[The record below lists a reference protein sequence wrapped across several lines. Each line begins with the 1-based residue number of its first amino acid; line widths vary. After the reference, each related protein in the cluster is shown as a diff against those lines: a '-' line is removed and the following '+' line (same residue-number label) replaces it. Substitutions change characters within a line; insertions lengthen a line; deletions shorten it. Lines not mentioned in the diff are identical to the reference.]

1 MNKNILSGLITA
13 SLLSATLAAPAF
25 AHQQGD
31 FIVRA
36 GAAMVAPN
44 ESSDKV
50 STANGLG
57 EFKIDADTQLGL
69 NFTYMFTDNVAVELV
84 AASPFT
90 HEVQLE
96 GVPGKL
102 AEVTQLPP
110 TLLVEYYF
118 GNAQSKL
125 RPYVGVGINYTIF
138 FEEDFK
144 TSDLGLDNL
153 ELSNSV
159 GIAAKVGVDYM
170 VSEKWLVNASL
181 MYADI
186 NTDIEFDSVLG
197 HSKIKTDIDPLVYM
211 VSVGYVF

>member
-1 MNKNILSGLITA
+1 MNKKTLSGLITA

-25 AHQQGD
+25 AHQEGD

-44 ESSDKV
+44 ESSDDV
-50 STANGLG
+50 AGLG
-57 EFKIDADTQLGL
+57 EFSIEDDTQLGL
-69 NFTYMFTDNVAVELV
+69 NFTYMYSDNIGIELV

-90 HEVQLE
+90 HEVSLDNV
-96 GVPGKL
+96 GVI
-102 AEVTQLPP
+102 AEVNQLPP

-138 FEEDFK
+138 FDDSF
-144 TSDLGLDNL
+144 TGNPNASSLNLNSL

-159 GIAAKVGVDYM
+159 GVAAKIGLDYKL
-170 VSEKWLVNASL
+170 SDKWLVNASV

-186 NTDIEFDSVLG
+186 NTDVEFKSGNTDI
-197 HSKIKTDIDPLVYM
+197 KIDTDIDPFVYM
-211 VSVGYVF
+211 VSLGYVF

>member
-1 MNKNILSGLITA
+1 
-13 SLLSATLAAPAF
+13 
-25 AHQQGD
+25 
-31 FIVRA
+31 
-36 GAAMVAPN
+36 MVAPN

-57 EFKIDADTQLGL
+57 EFKIDSDTQLGL
-69 NFTYMFTDNVAVELV
+69 NFTYMFTDNFAVELV

-90 HEVQLE
+90 HKVQLE
-96 GVPGKL
+96 GVSGEL

-138 FEEDFK
+138 FDDSFTGNPNASSLNLE
-144 TSDLGLDNL
+144 NL

-159 GIAAKVGVDYM
+159 GLAAKVGVDYM
-170 VSEKWLVNASL
+170 ISEKWLVNASV

-186 NTDIEFDSVLG
+186 NTDVEFDSILG
-197 HSKIKTDIDPLVYM
+197 HSKVKTDIDPFVYM
-211 VSVGYVF
+211 VSLGYVF